1 MIQVL
6 HGDDLS
12 SSYSRL
18 AQILAQYPN
27 HKKVR
32 FTEKSQVDL
41 FVEELFAQDIFNI
54 PKIIICEN
62 YITVGAVKEKILA
75 EIPQNVPIIFW
86 EHKQLTPAQITKIK
100 NFTKIELFKV
110 KSIIFYF
117 LDSIS
122 PSATKSLKSLFK
134 IKQEENLLW
143 HLTNRFMLLTLII
156 QNFTKINIEAFLNK
170 KIADW
175 QWQKLKVQSKLFD
188 KDTVNAIFSGLIK
201 IDYLIKSGQTALSEI
216 NLINILFLKYL
227 KS

>member
-18 AQILAQYPN
+18 SQILTNYQN

-32 FTEKSQVDL
+32 FTDKSQVNI

-54 PKIIICEN
+54 QKIIICEN
-62 YITVGAVKEKILA
+62 YITGSVVKEKTLA
-75 EIPQNVPIIFW
+75 QIPQNLPVIFW
-86 EHKQLTPAQITKIK
+86 EHKQLTQAQITKFK

-110 KSIIFYF
+110 KPMIFYF
-117 LDSIS
+117 LDSLQ
-122 PSATKSLKSLFK
+122 PSVTKALKSLFRN
-134 IKQEENLLW
+134 KQEENLLW
-143 HLTNRFMLLTLII
+143 HLTNRFMLLVLIK
-156 QNFTKINIEAFLNK
+156 QNFFKEKIEAALNK
-170 KIADW
+170 KIPDW
-175 QWQKLKVQSKLFD
+175 QWQKLTTQSKLFD
-188 KDTVNAIFSGLIK
+188 KEAVNAIFSGLIK